1 MATYPPTIFGY
12 DNPKEKNM
20 AEQAQEMVV
29 DATPKKTAFMA
40 KPSTH
45 EERIKKDEE
54 ELEKLKKEAIGE
66 TEESAKEVEE
76 KKAEDE
82 EAPKNAEE
90 RTFKKRYGDL
100 RRHSQEKEK
109 EFQKQLDELKAQ
121 LEKATKKEI
130 KLPKTEAEIEE
141 WAKEYPDVAG
151 IVETI
156 AIKKAKEQS
165 DALEKRIKEIDELN
179 AKSAKERAE
188 VELLK
193 IHPDFADIRE
203 SDDFHEWAEEQPKWV
218 QDALYENSEDARSA
232 ARAIDLYKS
241 DRNIGKKE
249 KVNSGKEAA
258 KAVET
263 KTQKSIPDTEG
274 KTSMIR
280 ESDVQ
285 NMTAEEYEKNSDAI
299 MEAIRS
305 GNFIYDLSGSAR

>member
-1 MATYPPTIFGY
+1 
-12 DNPKEKNM
+12 M

-29 DATPKKTAFMA
+29 DATPNKTAFVA

-45 EERIKKDEE
+45 EDRIKKDEQELE
-54 ELEKLKKEAIGE
+54 ELKKQAQGE
-66 TEESAKEVEE
+66 TEETVED
-76 KKAEDE
+76 KKTE
-82 EAPKNAEE
+82 EEEEPKSAEE

-109 EFQKQLDELKAQ
+109 EFQKQLDSLKEQ

-165 DALEKRIKEIDELN
+165 DSLEKKIKEIDELN
-179 AKSAKERAE
+179 AKTAKERAE
-188 VELLK
+188 VELLQ
-193 IHPDFADIRE
+193 IHPDFAEIRE
-203 SDDFHEWAEEQPKWV
+203 SDDFHEWADEQPKWV
-218 QDALYENSEDARSA
+218 QDALYENSQDARSA

-241 DRNIGKKE
+241 DRNISTKE

-258 KAVET
+258 KAVAT
-263 KTQKSIPDTEG
+263 KTKKSMPDTTG
-274 KTSMIR
+274 KNSMIK

-285 NMTAEEYEKNSDAI
+285 RMSADEYEKNSNII
-299 MEAIRS
+299 MEAIRA
-305 GNFIYDLSGSAR
+305 GNFVYDVSGSAR